1 MNKFKINY
9 VVSRFNL
16 KTDEFIDRACV
27 IVEKNSEQVHLG
39 CRYFNFTFK
48 KDVYVDFFN
57 SDENLI
63 REAIDILSKSSL
75 TSNYYV
81 SRAFEFTNTKGDTRL
96 FGLIPKCE
104 DCNCRMYLV
113 EFSFPDMRE
122 KEYPKTVDVDKY
134 LNLED
139 TKKVLEK
146 LLELNKIDDDDAFCF
161 TSETGAKRC
170 FFLPLDKV
178 KKDKSK
184 EKKYRPIK
192 NMRELTDV
200 VRGKDWTTAISTDE
214 ELLVRCKYNKHRIK
228 VLITRLE
235 FDNNLELVS
244 INNKAPKVLLENYE
258 VMSVNGNFMP
268 FGVEVE
274 DEY

>member
-1 MNKFKINY
+1 MNFDVKDVK
-9 VVSRFNL
+9 SW
-16 KTDEFIDRACV
+16 KDRHDVKVGDIGFVACV
-27 IVEKNSEQVHLG
+27 TNELALTIATITE
-39 CRYFNFTFK
+39 
-48 KDVYVDFFN
+48 
-57 SDENLI
+57 I
-63 REAIDILSKSSL
+63 ID
-75 TSNYYV
+75 
-81 SRAFEFTNTKGDTRL
+81 DT
-96 FGLIPKCE
+96 GKCFVAQPL
-104 DCNCRMYLV
+104 NANV
-113 EFSFPDMRE
+113 EFQYS
-122 KEYPKTVDVDKY
+122 
-134 LNLED
+134 
-139 TKKVLEK
+139 
-146 LLELNKIDDDDAFCF
+146 
-161 TSETGAKRC
+161 

-178 KKDKSK
+178 KEDKSK

-268 FGVEVE
+268 FGVEVQ
-274 DEY
+274 DE

>member
-1 MNKFKINY
+1 MNFDVKDVKSWKDRHDVKVGDEGYFADEIEE
-9 VVSRFNL
+9 L
-16 KTDEFIDRACV
+16 KT
-27 IVEKNSEQVHLG
+27 
-39 CRYFNFTFK
+39 
-48 KDVYVDFFN
+48 
-57 SDENLI
+57 ENNRTRMI
-63 REAIDILSKSSL
+63 AEIL
-75 TSNYYV
+75 
-81 SRAFEFTNTKGDTRL
+81 
-96 FGLIPKCE
+96 
-104 DCNCRMYLV
+104 
-113 EFSFPDMRE
+113 
-122 KEYPKTVDVDKY
+122 
-134 LNLED
+134 
-139 TKKVLEK
+139 
-146 LLELNKIDDDDAFCF
+146 DDHAFCF
-161 TSETGAKRC
+161 RTPTNRYS
-170 FFLPLDKV
+170 FFLPLDAV
-178 KKDKSK
+178 KK

-235 FDNNLELVS
+235 FDSNLELVS

>member
-1 MNKFKINY
+1 MN
-9 VVSRFNL
+9 FN
-16 KTDEFIDRACV
+16 V
-27 IVEKNSEQVHLG
+27 
-39 CRYFNFTFK
+39 
-48 KDVYVDFFN
+48 KDVKSWYNRHDVKVG
-57 SDENLI
+57 DEGYFADEIEELKEENN
-63 REAIDILSKSSL
+63 R
-75 TSNYYV
+75 
-81 SRAFEFTNTKGDTRL
+81 TRV
-96 FGLIPKCE
+96 ITE
-104 DCNCRMYLV
+104 I
-113 EFSFPDMRE
+113 
-122 KEYPKTVDVDKY
+122 
-134 LNLED
+134 
-139 TKKVLEK
+139 
-146 LLELNKIDDDDAFCF
+146 IDDHAFCF
-161 TSETGAKRC
+161 RTPTNKYS
-170 FFLPLDKV
+170 FFLPLDAV
-178 KKDKSK
+178 KEDKPK

-235 FDNNLELVS
+235 FDNNLELVL